1 MRFRQRAELLDF
13 LLEVSAAT
21 SETLTNLD
29 ELLANVADIIRKVIP
44 YELFAILLY
53 SERQK
58 TLRIRHAIG
67 HREEVVK
74 NMVVQLGEGITG
86 TAAAKRQPVLV
97 GDVRK
102 DPRYLNAIDAV
113 RAELAV
119 PMVARGRLVGVIDIQ
134 STRVNAYAEADRA
147 LLRIIAARVAVTID
161 NARLFRRVDRQNRTL
176 RLLSHVSREFSSIL
190 DLSELLAR
198 IAESVKTLINYD
210 AFSILLLDQDR
221 RYLRHRFSVRRDRRV
236 DLDKIPLGRGITGVA
251 AELRQVIRS
260 DNTLQDPR
268 YIPSH
273 ADVRSEVA
281 IPLIEHDRVIG
292 VMDVESD
299 QYAYF
304 TDEHVRMLTLLAP
317 QIASSVENARLYEEL
332 AEREKRIEQDLEA
345 ARELQAALLPAEPP
359 PIEGL
364 EIAAG
369 YRPARIIGGDLY
381 DFFQYQ
387 DGAALIA
394 IGDVSGK
401 GVAAALYGAL
411 ATGLVRT
418 LAPAR
423 RDPAGLLGTLNQALI
438 ERRVDARSVALLVL
452 LWQAQ
457 TRQFTIANS
466 GAVPPLVCRGAQII
480 RPRAEGV
487 PLGLLPDREYENTV
501 FQAEPGDVLVLH
513 SDGITDQPNPA
524 GEEYGRQRLIR
535 VLREACSGTPQSVV
549 SAVFSD
555 LDRFTGSGAV
565 FDDQTLLALKVL

>member
-1 MRFRQRAELLDF
+1 
-13 LLEVSAAT
+13 
-21 SETLTNLD
+21 
-29 ELLANVADIIRKVIP
+29 
-44 YELFAILLY
+44 
-53 SERQK
+53 
-58 TLRIRHAIG
+58 
-67 HREEVVK
+67 
-74 NMVVQLGEGITG
+74 
-86 TAAAKRQPVLV
+86 

>member
-1 MRFRQRAELLDF
+1 
-13 LLEVSAAT
+13 
-21 SETLTNLD
+21 
-29 ELLANVADIIRKVIP
+29 
-44 YELFAILLY
+44 
-53 SERQK
+53 
-58 TLRIRHAIG
+58 
-67 HREEVVK
+67 
-74 NMVVQLGEGITG
+74 
-86 TAAAKRQPVLV
+86 
-97 GDVRK
+97 
-102 DPRYLNAIDAV
+102 
-113 RAELAV
+113 
-119 PMVARGRLVGVIDIQ
+119 
-134 STRVNAYAEADRA
+134 
-147 LLRIIAARVAVTID
+147 
-161 NARLFRRVDRQNRTL
+161 
-176 RLLSHVSREFSSIL
+176 
-190 DLSELLAR
+190 
-198 IAESVKTLINYD
+198 
-210 AFSILLLDQDR
+210 
-221 RYLRHRFSVRRDRRV
+221 
-236 DLDKIPLGRGITGVA
+236 
-251 AELRQVIRS
+251 
-260 DNTLQDPR
+260 
-268 YIPSH
+268 
-273 ADVRSEVA
+273 VRSEVA

-292 VMDVESD
+292 VMDLESD

-304 TDEHVRMLTLLAP
+304 TDDHVRMLTLLAP

-345 ARELQAALLPAEPP
+345 ARELQAALLPVEPP

-466 GAVPPLVCRGAQII
+466 GAVPPLVCRGAHII

-487 PLGLLPDREYENTV
+487 PLGLLPDREYENTA

-535 VLREACSGTPQSVV
+535 VLQEACSGTPQSVV